1 MLLNK
6 GLGRCLTQPALPN
19 WMQTGDEFLKK
30 ALHTAEVFSM
40 APRHSGTGLRVVGR
54 GIFQAKKKNRTFQ
67 GPLGAVQED
76 RHRTPIMP
84 ADN

>member
-19 WMQTGDEFLKK
+19 WMQTGDEFLEK

-40 APRHSGTGLRVVGR
+40 APDTLGLG
-54 GIFQAKKKNRTFQ
+54 
-67 GPLGAVQED
+67 
-76 RHRTPIMP
+76 
-84 ADN
+84 

>member
-19 WMQTGDEFLKK
+19 WMQTSDEFLEK

-40 APRHSGTGLRVVGR
+40 APDTLGLG
-54 GIFQAKKKNRTFQ
+54 
-67 GPLGAVQED
+67 
-76 RHRTPIMP
+76 
-84 ADN
+84 